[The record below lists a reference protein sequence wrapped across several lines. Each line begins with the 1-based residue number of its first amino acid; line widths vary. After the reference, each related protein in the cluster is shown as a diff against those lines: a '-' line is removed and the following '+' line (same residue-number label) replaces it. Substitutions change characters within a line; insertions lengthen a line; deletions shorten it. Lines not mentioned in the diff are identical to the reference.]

1 MLETLL
7 ATGADVAFVH
17 FVAGIRS
24 WEMGDQDK
32 SLFHFSRAY
41 KLDPEMLAI
50 GNNLAWALSN
60 QEHPDLDRALK
71 IIESVLRADDTDPIH
86 RDTRGQIL
94 AKLSRWEEA
103 IDDLEFALQSSK
115 MSGNKNLHQALAE
128 AYEALGRESLA
139 SKHRQ
144 ILDALS
150 Q

>member
-1 MLETLL
+1 
-7 ATGADVAFVH
+7 
-17 FVAGIRS
+17 
-24 WEMGDQDK
+24 
-32 SLFHFSRAY
+32 
-41 KLDPEMLAI
+41 
-50 GNNLAWALSN
+50 
-60 QEHPDLDRALK
+60 
-71 IIESVLRADDTDPIH
+71 VLRADDTDPIH

-128 AYEALGRESLA
+128 TYEALGRESLA